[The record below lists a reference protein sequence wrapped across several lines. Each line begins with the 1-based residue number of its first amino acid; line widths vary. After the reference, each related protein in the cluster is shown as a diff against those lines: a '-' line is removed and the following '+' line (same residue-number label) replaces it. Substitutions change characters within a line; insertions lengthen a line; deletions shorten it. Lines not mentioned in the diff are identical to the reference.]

1 MSKVKRVCD
10 VSISKY
16 VTTEDS
22 EETGELK
29 KLK

>member
-1 MSKVKRVCD
+1 MSNVKRVCD

-29 KLK
+29 N